1 MTMARPAETGS
12 EDSWT
17 FLLRAWQEADV
28 PEGFRAE
35 IREEGI
41 VLVPPPGGPHNLMA
55 DLVQEQ
61 LYRQI
66 PYGCGVYQT
75 LGLAFPHML
84 RLRIPDLVVARRSDI
99 RELSGSPLD
108 ASAALLVVEIVSP
121 TGQEVDRVVK
131 RKEYARA
138 EIPLYVLIDAYDG
151 AGTVTHFSNPRE
163 GEYDTSRRTTFGED
177 VLLPKPVELKI
188 VTSEFE

>member
-1 MTMARPAETGS
+1 MTMARPAETDS

-17 FLLRAWQEADV
+17 FLLRAWQETDV

-55 DLVQEQ
+55 D
-61 LYRQI
+61 
-66 PYGCGVYQT
+66 
-75 LGLAFPHML
+75 
-84 RLRIPDLVVARRSDI
+84 
-99 RELSGSPLD
+99 
-108 ASAALLVVEIVSP
+108 
-121 TGQEVDRVVK
+121 
-131 RKEYARA
+131 
-138 EIPLYVLIDAYDG
+138 
-151 AGTVTHFSNPRE
+151 TVTHFSNPRE